1 MIFSSHAEIFSDQ
14 RSDQRSEIRDQRSER
29 AQRSE
34 RDLAENTGETVKI
47 KMDHAAADFFFI
59 EILTR
64 ASERANRGM
73 ESYYNP
79 PPINDARDY

>member
-1 MIFSSHAEIFSDQ
+1 MHLALLEY
-14 RSDQRSEIRDQRSER
+14 R
-29 AQRSE
+29 AVVQI
-34 RDLAENTGETVKI
+34 TGETVKI

>member
-1 MIFSSHAEIFSDQ
+1 MIFSSHAETEIFSDQ
-14 RSDQRSEIRDQRSER
+14 RSDQRSEI
-29 AQRSE
+29 

-47 KMDHAAADFFFI
+47 KMDHAAAEFFFI

>member
-1 MIFSSHAEIFSDQ
+1 MQRQ
-14 RSDQRSEIRDQRSER
+14 RSSQIRDQIRDQRSEI
-29 AQRSE
+29 

-47 KMDHAAADFFFI
+47 KMDHAAAQNFFFI

>member
-1 MIFSSHAEIFSDQ
+1 MQ
-14 RSDQRSEIRDQRSER
+14 RSSQIRDQIRDQRSEI
-29 AQRSE
+29 

-64 ASERANRGM
+64 ASERANRDM
-73 ESYYNP
+73 ESYYTP

>member
-1 MIFSSHAEIFSDQ
+1 MQRQ
-14 RSDQRSEIRDQRSER
+14 RSSQNRDHIRDQRSEIS
-29 AQRSE
+29 QRSE
-34 RDLAENTGETVKI
+34 IRDLAENTGETVKI
-47 KMDHAAADFFFI
+47 KMDHAAADFFLI

>member
-1 MIFSSHAEIFSDQ
+1 MQRQ
-14 RSDQRSEIRDQRSER
+14 RSSQIRDQIRDQRSEI
-29 AQRSE
+29 

-47 KMDHAAADFFFI
+47 KMDHAAAEFFFI

>member
-1 MIFSSHAEIFSDQ
+1 MQRQ
-14 RSDQRSEIRDQRSER
+14 RSSQIRDQIRDQRSEI
-29 AQRSE
+29 